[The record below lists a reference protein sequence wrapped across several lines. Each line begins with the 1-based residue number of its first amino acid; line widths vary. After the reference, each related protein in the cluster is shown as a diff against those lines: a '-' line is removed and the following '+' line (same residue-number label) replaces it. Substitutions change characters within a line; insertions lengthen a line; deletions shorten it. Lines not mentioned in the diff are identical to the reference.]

1 MTPAAL
7 NAYLHKTVIIQLQDA
22 TQLTGNLGQNN
33 DGSYS
38 VHSSDSSGGSSPA
51 QSFQAGD
58 VQTVREA

>member
-7 NAYLHKTVIIQLQDA
+7 SAYLHKTVIIELQNA
-22 TQLTGNLGQNN
+22 TELTGNLGQNS

-38 VHSSDSSGGSSPA
+38 VHSSSGSSTP
-51 QSFQAGD
+51 SFQASD